1 MIKIEISRNKNRL
14 ISLYSV
20 CTRVCLMAESFSC
33 QPTRVN
39 RANDRPLFCKNTLTA
54 KDPLLWAVSLRT
66 GTAPREPTMC
76 LPPSWALTPSILE
89 SDAVQ
94 TLLSLCCFKF

>member
-1 MIKIEISRNKNRL
+1 MIKIEISKNKNLL

-33 QPTRVN
+33 HPTIVS
-39 RANDRPLFCKNTLTA
+39 RANDWPLFCRNTLTA
-54 KDPLLWAVSLRT
+54 KDPLAWAVSLRT

-76 LPPSWALTPSILE
+76 LPPSWARTPSILE

-94 TLLSLCCFKF
+94 TLLSLCCFKY

>member
-1 MIKIEISRNKNRL
+1 MVKIEISRNKNQL

-33 QPTRVN
+33 HPTIVS
-39 RANDRPLFCKNTLTA
+39 RANDWPLFCKNTLTA
-54 KDPLLWAVSLRT
+54 KDPLMWAVSLRT
-66 GTAPREPTMC
+66 GTAPTEPTMC
-76 LPPSWALTPSILE
+76 LSPSWVLTPSILE

-94 TLLSLCCFKF
+94 TLLLLCCFKY